1 MTLSYEVTREI
12 EIDRTLIQISKML
25 LISMSI
31 WKPISF
37 DWRIWLLWPFLL
49 WRYKILILSEILVI
63 KYGRLRKCN
72 KENIKNK
79 QLIWLWLFGIGNV
92 LIILTRSVIKHS
104 YYFRKQSSLA
114 ILIRILLCVA
124 MLTYGSFCILKSC
137 LSPNQSYYFCSNFC
151 SEIKLGLIIKR
162 TTWFR
167 LITMIIDAFATTSFF
182 LFFELESSTEQKKWS
197 FI

>member
-25 LISMSI
+25 KKLM
-31 WKPISF
+31 PF
-37 DWRIWLLWPFLL
+37 DWRILLLWPFLL
-49 WRYKILILSEILVI
+49 WRCKILILSEILVM
-63 KYGRLRKCN
+63 KYGRPRKCN

-124 MLTYGSFCILKSC
+124 MLTYGLFCILKSC